1 VDVDR
6 DSPEPPY
13 RQIAAQLRQRILSG
27 ELTGRLPS
35 ALTISQEAGV
45 AVLTG
50 RKALRVL
57 VDEGLATQ
65 SPGMGTYAVP
75 PAGGGHRA

>member
-1 VDVDR
+1 MDR

-13 RQIAAQLRQRILSG
+13 RQIAGQLRQRILSG
-27 ELTGRLPS
+27 ELAGRLPS

-57 VDEGLATQ
+57 VDEGLATS

-75 PAGGGHRA
+75 PAR